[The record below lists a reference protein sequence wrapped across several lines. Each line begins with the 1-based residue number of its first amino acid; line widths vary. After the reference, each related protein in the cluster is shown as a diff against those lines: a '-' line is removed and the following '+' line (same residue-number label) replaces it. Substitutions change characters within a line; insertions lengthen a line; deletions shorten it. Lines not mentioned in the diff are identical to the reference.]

1 MKHILI
7 IALLYMV
14 AGASAQDSKLLTAR
28 FGGGKAETALDT
40 MLVATGHFEPL
51 PRAAAAF
58 WCDSVPESVRRSYI
72 SYGEKYLGY
81 LWPAL
86 PATEF
91 ARFKTD
97 GNRTGYEQLSFA
109 RRRALAALVIAEIA
123 EGRRRFLPDIANGL
137 QVLLEETWWGLPAHY
152 GKSLPVPDDQNVDLF
167 NAETAGLV
175 AWTSYMLRD
184 GLDSLF
190 PTLNRRIDS
199 EISRRVLRP
208 ALQTD
213 YWWKRAG
220 MNWNPWI
227 ASNWLACALL
237 CEHDR
242 DRQVAAVAQ
251 IMTALDTF
259 IDSYPADGGCD
270 EGPNYW
276 DRAAAS
282 LFDCLNLL
290 RAATGGRI
298 DIGSH
303 PKLRAMAGYAYK
315 LYVGDGKCV
324 NFADANINTM
334 ALQLNVA
341 YPFGLYTGD
350 RTMTAF
356 ASYIA
361 REKDFAHR
369 AADIYDRSGN
379 WPALARELFMLRNVT
394 SLMAETPREPL
405 LADVWLPDLQIM
417 AVRRAGAYVAMK
429 GGTNGESHNHND
441 VGSFIVYAGGAPVI
455 VDPGV
460 GSYTAKTFGRDR
472 YSIWTMQSQY
482 HNLPV
487 INGMGQR
494 DGAKYAAS
502 AVKYARGHMSLD
514 IAGAY
519 PAEAGVR
526 RWTRDVRVER
536 SGRVKITEDYEL
548 AECRVAP
555 CVVLMTASRPDISV
569 PGRIALGPHAV
580 TYDPSQLTVEAQSVS
595 PLLDDKLRDVWQ
607 NSLHRVV
614 LTVKRPSPKGKINYS
629 VSINKQPNAL

>member
-1 MKHILI
+1 MRNILI
-7 IALLYMV
+7 TALLCIFT
-14 AGASAQDSKLLTAR
+14 GASAQDKKLLTAR
-28 FGGGKAETALDT
+28 FGGCKAETALDT
-40 MLVATGHFEPL
+40 MLVGTGLFEPL

-58 WCDSVPESVRRSYI
+58 WRDSVPESVRRSYI
-72 SYGEKYLGY
+72 SYGETYLGY
-81 LWPAL
+81 RWPAL

-123 EGRRRFLPDIANGL
+123 EGRRRFVPDIANGL
-137 QVLLEETWWGLPAHY
+137 QALLEETWWGIPAHY
-152 GKSLPVPDDQNVDLF
+152 DKPLPDPGRQTVDLF
-167 NAETAGLV
+167 NAETAGLI

-184 GLDSLF
+184 ELDSLF
-190 PTLNRRIDS
+190 PSLGKRIDS
-199 EISRRVLRP
+199 EISRRMLRP
-208 ALQTD
+208 ALQTN

-227 ASNWLACALL
+227 ASNWLACVLL

-242 DRQVAAVAQ
+242 GRQLAAVAQ

-290 RAATGGRI
+290 RTATGGRI
-298 DIGSH
+298 DIGTH

-356 ASYIA
+356 AAHIA
-361 REKDFAHR
+361 HDKDFARH

-394 SLMAETPREPL
+394 RLMAETPGEPL
-405 LADVWLPDLQIM
+405 LADVWLPNLQIM
-417 AVRRAGAYVAMK
+417 TARRAATYVAMK

-441 VGSFIVYAGGAPVI
+441 VGSFIVYGGGKPVI

-482 HNLPV
+482 HNLPI
-487 INGMGQR
+487 INGTGQR

-502 AVKYARGHMSLD
+502 GVKHAHGRMTLD

-519 PAEAGVR
+519 PPEAGVR

-536 SGRVKITEDYEL
+536 SGRVNITEDYEL
-548 AECRVAP
+548 AECRVPP
-555 CVVLMTASRPDISV
+555 CVVLMTALRPDISV
-569 PGRIALGPHAV
+569 PGRISLGAHAV
-580 TYDPSQLTVEAQSVS
+580 SYDPSQLTVETQSVS
-595 PLLDDKLRDVWQ
+595 PLLDDKLREVWKD
-607 NSLHRVV
+607 NLHRIV
-614 LTVKRPSPKGKINYS
+614 LTVKRASSKGTIKYS
-629 VSINKQPNAL
+629 VSINK